1 VEDGLAILQGAVA
14 HYPEEF
20 TFHYALALNLK
31 KMERYGEALPHAE
44 AAARYGYGDNA
55 LRAAL
60 LRAQIL
66 HARGDGAAPAAVVEA
81 ALAGAARPEAA
92 LAVKTGRYLDQL
104 EALSEEISGGS
115 PR

>member
-1 VEDGLAILQGAVA
+1 MEDGLAILQGAVA

-66 HARGDGAAPAAVVEA
+66 HARGDGPPPPR
-81 ALAGAARPEAA
+81 AGARGRPRRRWSRRRGRARR
-92 LAVKTGRYLDQL
+92 G
-104 EALSEEISGGS
+104 
-115 PR
+115 PRRRWR

>member
-66 HARGDGAAPAAVVEA
+66 HARGDGAAAAAVV
-81 ALAGAARPEAA
+81 EAA